1 VVVEDDEDVR
11 RYAVSMLHELGYCV
25 IEAGDGAAA
34 LRQLEAH
41 PEVRFLFSDVGLP
54 GDYNGRELA
63 EEAVRRRPYLKV
75 LFTTGYGLDGIIHE
89 GRLDAGV
96 QLLTKPFTFEEFSE
110 KVQKVFEMSR
120 KNKILLVEDEAMIAM
135 LTVENLRELGFEVE
149 EAANATAA
157 LAAARKNISDFAA
170 AVIDIGLPDRKGDDL
185 ALELK
190 TLRPDLPIVIATG
203 EGDGALDGKL
213 KKIDNLT
220 LLKKPYDSAGLDKSL
235 KALGV
240 DARA

>member
-1 VVVEDDEDVR
+1 
-11 RYAVSMLHELGYCV
+11 
-25 IEAGDGAAA
+25 
-34 LRQLEAH
+34 
-41 PEVRFLFSDVGLP
+41 LP

-190 TLRPDLPIVIATG
+190 ILRPDLPIVIATG